1 MQRRAPQTRHT
12 LRRITAGII
21 KDLILIC
28 LVDPKFACNSFNAD
42 ELLSDRYESKK
53 DFVVA
58 FKLSFS
64 LFP

>member
-1 MQRRAPQTRHT
+1 MQRRAPQTCHM
-12 LRRITAGII
+12 LRRITASII
-21 KDLILIC
+21 KALILIC
-28 LVDPKFACNSFNAD
+28 LVDPKFASNSFNAD
-42 ELLSDRYESKK
+42 KLLSNRYVSKK